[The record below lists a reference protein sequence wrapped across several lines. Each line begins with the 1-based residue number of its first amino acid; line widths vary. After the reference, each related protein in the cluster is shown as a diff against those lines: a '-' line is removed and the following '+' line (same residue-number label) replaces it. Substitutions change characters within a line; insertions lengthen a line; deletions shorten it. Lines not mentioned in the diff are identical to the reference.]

1 MWLLSHLQLPKPGSP
16 KWPHL
21 RVWARGVH
29 DVASNLCQKLG
40 NRRLCCQDADWNPFP
55 EMQAGRTKIISAN
68 AGRQLDGDAT
78 NKVILVRKTPLT
90 QPQTRR
96 THLSSKQVDQ
106 FWMDRYAG
114 DLPVYTGNSLIALY
128 GAKIY
133 AKNSPGLANI
143 SDLSRHEAGQ
153 ADNHNSRE
161 HRLLVYGYL
170 HLYIMS
176 NAD

>member
-1 MWLLSHLQLPKPGSP
+1 
-16 KWPHL
+16 
-21 RVWARGVH
+21 
-29 DVASNLCQKLG
+29 
-40 NRRLCCQDADWNPFP
+40 RLCCQDADWNPFP

-78 NKVILVRKTPLT
+78 NK
-90 QPQTRR
+90 PQTRR